1 MENDMT
7 TTKKARRAKAKTKA
21 TKAMKIENTA
31 KAATDAN
38 AKIFARVQDSFRDAG
53 EALREAGGL
62 AGDQS
67 RKIALKVIANAEENL
82 TQGFDTLR
90 AVLEADNF
98 AEAMRIQQEALRE
111 TFERNLKQIR
121 EVTEM
126 LTAGSQ
132 TALKPLGKFVA
143 NFRDTP
149 RKKAA

>member
-1 MENDMT
+1 MT
-7 TTKKARRAKAKTKA
+7 TAKKARRTTAKAKVADTPKVA
-21 TKAMKIENTA
+21 TA
-31 KAATDAN
+31 AN

-53 EALREAGGL
+53 EAFRQAGGL

-82 TQGFDTLR
+82 SHSFEMLR

-98 AEAMRIQQEALRE
+98 GEALKIQQEALRD

-126 LTAGSQ
+126 LTSGGQSAF
-132 TALKPLGKFVA
+132 KPLGKLVA
-143 NFRDTP
+143 NFRDNP

>member
-1 MENDMT
+1 MPT
-7 TTKKARRAKAKTKA
+7 AKKTRRAKTKNP
-21 TKAMKIENTA
+21 KVDNTA
-31 KAATDAN
+31 KVATEAN

-67 RKIALKVIANAEENL
+67 RKIAMKVIANAEENM

-98 AEAMRIQQEALRE
+98 AEALRIQQEALRE

-126 LTAGSQ
+126 LTMGGQ
-132 TALKPLGKFVA
+132 TAFKPLGKFVA

>member
-1 MENDMT
+1 MT
-7 TTKKARRAKAKTKA
+7 TAKKARRAPKAKANKVHDNVKVA
-21 TKAMKIENTA
+21 TE
-31 KAATDAN
+31 AN
-38 AKIFARVQDSFRDAG
+38 AKIFSRVQDTFRDAG
-53 EALREAGGL
+53 EAIREAGGV

-67 RKIALKVIANAEENL
+67 RKIALKVIANAEENM
-82 TQGFDTLR
+82 TQGFETLR

-98 AEAMRIQQEALRE
+98 GEALKIQQEALRE

-126 LTAGSQ
+126 LTMGGQHAF
-132 TALKPLGKFVA
+132 KPLSKLVS